1 MDSGYIGKKISQAE
15 ETVAKE
21 TVEIEEEI
29 IRDHTDEQ
37 EARIQQEKDYEKQ
50 ELEIDDHFIR
60 HWLAVG
66 KLLQSR
72 NEREDTEVRS
82 KP

>member
-15 ETVAKE
+15 ETVAAE
-21 TVEIEEEI
+21 AVEIEEEI

-37 EARIQQEKDYEKQ
+37 EDTRIQQEKDYEKQ

-66 KLLQSR
+66 K
-72 NEREDTEVRS
+72 
-82 KP
+82 